1 MNKKYLETSKELLQF
16 IEKSPTAFHAVDTC
30 KKQLEK
36 AGFQELKEQQ
46 EWKLELG
53 GRYYV
58 TRNDSALMAF
68 VLPSCPRKEEMLMI
82 KGVHA
87 MAAHSDSPCFKLKT
101 NPEQKAEDYYLK
113 LNVEKY
119 GGMILSTWLDRPLTV
134 AGRVVVKDKKTGEL
148 ENRLIQFDQDLC
160 VIPNV
165 AIHMN
170 RDMNKGVEYNPQV
183 DMLPLFADAKRAGE
197 LEKQIAEKAGVEP
210 AEILGSE
217 LYLVAR
223 DPGTFLGL
231 GQEYIGSPRL
241 DDLQCV
247 FAGLAAICGAQPC
260 DYIDLLAV
268 FDNEE
273 VGSGTRQGACSTFLR
288 DTLERICDN
297 LQLSGTDYKRLVA
310 GSFFISADNAHAVH
324 PNHPEKADPTKRPL
338 LNGGIVIKHHG
349 GQKYTTDAWS
359 EAYFT
364 DLCRKV
370 DVPVQH
376 YHNRSD
382 ILGGSTLGNLST
394 AQIPAQTVDIGLPQ
408 LAMHSAYETAGTKD
422 TWYLVEAL
430 KEFYKA

>member
-231 GQEYIGSPRL
+231 GQEYIGSPR
-241 DDLQCV
+241 
-247 FAGLAAICGAQPC
+247 
-260 DYIDLLAV
+260 
-268 FDNEE
+268 
-273 VGSGTRQGACSTFLR
+273 
-288 DTLERICDN
+288 
-297 LQLSGTDYKRLVA
+297 
-310 GSFFISADNAHAVH
+310 
-324 PNHPEKADPTKRPL
+324 
-338 LNGGIVIKHHG
+338 
-349 GQKYTTDAWS
+349 
-359 EAYFT
+359 
-364 DLCRKV
+364 
-370 DVPVQH
+370 
-376 YHNRSD
+376 
-382 ILGGSTLGNLST
+382 
-394 AQIPAQTVDIGLPQ
+394 
-408 LAMHSAYETAGTKD
+408 
-422 TWYLVEAL
+422 
-430 KEFYKA
+430 